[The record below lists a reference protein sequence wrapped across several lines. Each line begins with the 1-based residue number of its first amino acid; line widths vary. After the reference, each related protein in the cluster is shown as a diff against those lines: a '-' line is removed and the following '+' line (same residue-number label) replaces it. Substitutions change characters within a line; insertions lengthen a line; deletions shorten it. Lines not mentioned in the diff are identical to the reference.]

1 MGVRQRDVDRG
12 GARSASE
19 ERGRDGET
27 ATRDGGGSR
36 ARRDERRRDV
46 RDGGTRAGDGGRVGR
61 SGIERVVRRRRGR
74 GGAERG
80 IRCHVGVRGRARG
93 QGARRPR

>member
-12 GARSASE
+12 A
-19 ERGRDGET
+19 RGRE
-27 ATRDGGGSR
+27 RR
-36 ARRDERRRDV
+36 ARARWRNRDARRRWLARARDERRRDV